1 MAVAE
6 EILKDPYFADLDIDL
21 SQFSEKE
28 KTIIIGVMQKAK
40 NLDQQDEDKYRKPTE
55 GQLSKWTNLMKGW
68 QFRWFTLD
76 PDSGLL
82 EYYVDKEKKK
92 LGPRGS
98 VYLGGSMIS
107 PSDEDSFT
115 FTVSAANGDIFKLRA
130 NNTKERQD
138 WLNKLRSVAEF
149 HASSIEQAAPP
160 IYRTASLPASALQP
174 PIKPPVKQPPT
185 AAMSTGPS
193 SIATADNVKSDSPRP
208 VRKVAH
214 IPESIL
220 SGLAQVRE
228 DLYRVEDQQMTFID
242 QLELD
247 PTGEESLLP
256 LEYDV
261 LILKATAQAALSTLH
276 HCFSIL
282 QGQAADLQPEIPG
295 QDWQPDDG
303 NPEVQSDTISYTM
316 NRRRF
321 LSFKSQSDRST
332 GEGGHHGS
340 NKNITTP
347 KLQRKDEKPAGT
359 AENSTVSFCEKERL
373 ETQHSIGDRDEET
386 DEKAYCVGGE
396 PENQS
401 VEEHKS
407 VILHLLSQL
416 KLGMDLTK
424 VVLPTFIL
432 EPRSLLE
439 MYADFLA
446 HPDLFARIPDG
457 LTAEDRILAVLEF
470 YLTSFHAGR
479 KGALAKKPYNP
490 ILGETF
496 RCSWQI
502 PSKTN
507 PQKPLASNSFEN
519 SSTGSDDRKVT
530 FIAEQLSHH
539 PPISGFYAECPSKK
553 VCFNAHIWTKSK
565 FYGMSI
571 GVVNHGEG
579 VISLLEHNEDY
590 VITFPSTYCRSI
602 LTFPWVE
609 LGGKVHIT
617 CAKTGYNA
625 SVTFHTKPFYG
636 GKLHRVTGEVKNASS
651 GRVICKINGEWN
663 SKLEI
668 SFTSNQEEPK
678 FIDTRELPV
687 FCKRVCPLSRQEENE
702 SRRLW
707 QKVTHALKVDNIEA
721 ATSAKHELEEKQRK
735 EARERKEAGVDW
747 KTKFFHRHD
756 SGWIYN
762 YHMKQRDQ
770 HASVQ
775 ASTTAT
781 ETIEP

>member
-1 MAVAE
+1 
-6 EILKDPYFADLDIDL
+6 
-21 SQFSEKE
+21 
-28 KTIIIGVMQKAK
+28 
-40 NLDQQDEDKYRKPTE
+40 
-55 GQLSKWTNLMKGW
+55 MKGW

-82 EYYVDKEKKK
+82 EYYVDREKKK

-98 VYLGGSMIS
+98 VYLGGSMIA

-130 NNTKERQD
+130 SDAKERQD
-138 WLNKLRSVAEF
+138 WINKLRSVAEF
-149 HASSIEQAAPP
+149 HTSSIAQAAPP
-160 IYRTASLPASALQP
+160 LYATSGFPAPPTHSTSAVKHPATAASL
-174 PIKPPVKQPPT
+174 
-185 AAMSTGPS
+185 TGPS
-193 SIATADNVKSDSPRP
+193 TVVAADKINTDSPKLAP
-208 VRKVAH
+208 KTYHV
-214 IPESIL
+214 PEKITAGL
-220 SGLAQVRE
+220 SQIRDE
-228 DLYRVEDQQMTFID
+228 LYRIEDQQMVFID
-242 QLELD
+242 QLEVE
-247 PTGEESLLP
+247 PTGEESLFP
-256 LEYDV
+256 LDNDV
-261 LILKATAQAALSTLH
+261 LILKATAQSALGTLR

-282 QGQAADLQPEIPG
+282 QGQAAEYQTEVPE
-295 QDWQPDDG
+295 QDWQQQEAVTD
-303 NPEVQSDTISYTM
+303 
-316 NRRRF
+316 
-321 LSFKSQSDRST
+321 LKSQGERTT
-332 GEGGHHGS
+332 GESRHFGFH
-340 NKNITTP
+340 KNPSTP
-347 KLQRKDEKPAGT
+347 KSQRKDVKNTEIT
-359 AENSTVSFCEKERL
+359 ENSTVSCCEKARAEMKYN
-373 ETQHSIGDRDEET
+373 IGHTDEVTDEE
-386 DEKAYCVGGE
+386 AYCVGEE

-439 MYADFLA
+439 MFADFFA
-446 HPDLFARIPDG
+446 HPDLFVKIPDG

-496 RCSWQI
+496 HCSWKV
-502 PSKTN
+502 PSTSN
-507 PQKPLASNSFEN
+507 PKQTSANSVIDH
-519 SSTGSDDRKVT
+519 TTTATDDGKIT
-530 FIAEQLSHH
+530 FVAEQVSHH

-553 VCFNAHIWTKSK
+553 LCFNAHIWTKSK

-571 GVVNHGEG
+571 GVVNQGVG

-636 GKLHRVTGEVKNASS
+636 GKLHRVTGEVKNTST
-651 GRVICKINGEWN
+651 GRVICKVNGEWN
-663 SKLEI
+663 GKIEL
-668 SFTSNQEEPK
+668 SFTSHQEEPR
-678 FIDTRELPV
+678 ILDTQTLPV
-687 FCKRVCPLSRQEENE
+687 CRKRVCPQASQGEFE

-707 QKVTHALKVDNIEA
+707 QKVTHALKTDDIES
-721 ATSAKHELEEKQRK
+721 ATSAKHELEERQRK
-735 EARERKEAGVDW
+735 EARERKDSGTEW
-747 KTKFFHRHD
+747 KTKLFHRHGD
-756 SGWIYN
+756 GWMYN
-762 YHMKQRDQ
+762 NHMKL
-770 HASVQ
+770 SVKPSEEQ
-775 ASTTAT
+775 GSSASTEPT
-781 ETIEP
+781 E

>member
-6 EILKDPYFADLDIDL
+6 DILKDPYFADLDIDL
-21 SQFSEKE
+21 SQFSEEE
-28 KTIIIGVMQKAK
+28 KTVILGVMQKAK
-40 NLDQQDEDKYRKPTE
+40 VLDQQDDDKFRKPTE

-98 VYLGGSMIS
+98 VYLGGSMIA
-107 PSDEDSFT
+107 PGDEADSFT

-130 NNTKERQD
+130 NDAKERQD
-138 WLNKLRSVAEF
+138 WINKLRSVAEF
-149 HASSIEQAAPP
+149 HTSSIAQAAPP
-160 IYRTASLPASALQP
+160 LHPTPGFSAPLPHSTST
-174 PIKPPVKQPPT
+174 VKHPAT
-185 AAMSTGPS
+185 AASSTGFS
-193 SIATADNVKSDSPRP
+193 GVVSADQIKTESPKLVP
-208 VRKVAH
+208 KTHHMSEKIV
-214 IPESIL
+214 
-220 SGLAQVRE
+220 SGLSQIRE
-228 DLYRVEDQQMTFID
+228 DLYRIEDQQMVFID

-247 PTGEESLLP
+247 PTGEESLFP
-256 LEYDV
+256 LDNEV
-261 LILKATAQAALSTLH
+261 LILKATAQAALGTLH

-282 QGQAADLQPEIPG
+282 QGQAAGFQTEVPEH
-295 QDWQPDDG
+295 DWHQEEKPS
-303 NPEVQSDTISYTM
+303 EIQSETSNYAM
-316 NRRRF
+316 SRRRH
-321 LSFKSQSDRST
+321 LSFKSQGERTT
-332 GEGGHHGS
+332 GESRHFGFHKS
-340 NKNITTP
+340 PSTP
-347 KLQRKDEKPAGT
+347 KTQRKDGKNTEIT
-359 AENSTVSFCEKERL
+359 EDSTISCCEKARAGMKHNVGHRE
-373 ETQHSIGDRDEET
+373 EVTDEE
-386 DEKAYCVGGE
+386 AYCSGEE

-439 MYADFLA
+439 MFADFFA
-446 HPDLFARIPDG
+446 HPDLFVKIPDG

-496 RCSWQI
+496 HCSWKV
-502 PSKTN
+502 PCTSN
-507 PQKPLASNSFEN
+507 PQHVSTNSHIDH
-519 SSTGSDDRKVT
+519 TTTATDDNLT
-530 FIAEQLSHH
+530 FVAEQVSHH

-553 VCFNAHIWTKSK
+553 LCFNAHIWTKSK

-571 GVVNHGEG
+571 GVVNQG
-579 VISLLEHNEDY
+579 VGVVSLLEHNEDY

-636 GKLHRVTGEVKNASS
+636 GKLHRVTGEVKNTTT
-651 GRVICKINGEWN
+651 GRVICKVNGEWN
-663 SKLEI
+663 GKVEL
-668 SFTSNQEEPK
+668 SFTSHQEEPR
-678 FIDTRELPV
+678 ILDTHLLPV
-687 FCKRVCPLSRQEENE
+687 CRKRVCPLSNQEEFE

-707 QKVTHALKVDNIEA
+707 HKVTHSLKTDDIES
-721 ATSAKHELEEKQRK
+721 ATSAKHELEERQRK
-735 EARERKEAGVDW
+735 EARERKDTGVEW
-747 KTKFFHRHD
+747 KTKLFHRHGD
-756 SGWIYN
+756 GWMYN
-762 YHMKQRDQ
+762 NHLK
-770 HASVQ
+770 HLVKPSAEE
-775 ASTTAT
+775 ATAT
-781 ETIEP
+781 TTQQPTEG

>member
-6 EILKDPYFADLDIDL
+6 DILNDPYFADLDIDL
-21 SQFSEKE
+21 SQFSEQE
-28 KTIIIGVMQKAK
+28 KSVIIGVMQKAK
-40 NLDQQDEDKYRKPTE
+40 DDDKYRKPTE

-76 PDSGLL
+76 PESGVL

-98 VYLGGSMIS
+98 VYLGGSIIS

-130 NNTKERQD
+130 SDAKERQD
-138 WLNKLRSVAEF
+138 WINKLRSVAEF
-149 HASSIEQAAPP
+149 HASSIGQAAPP
-160 IYRTASLPASALQP
+160 LYRTSSFSVPTPQP
-174 PIKPPVKQPPT
+174 SPMVKQP
-185 AAMSTGPS
+185 ASVALATGPS
-193 SIATADNVKSDSPRP
+193 GTVTAENMTCDSPKP
-208 VRKVAH
+208 QRKLVQVS
-214 IPESIL
+214 ENVL
-220 SGLAQVRE
+220 SGLTQVRE
-228 DLYRVEDQQMTFID
+228 DLYRIEDNQMTFID

-256 LEYDV
+256 LASDV
-261 LILKATAQAALSTLH
+261 LILKATAQAALGSLH

-282 QGQAADLQPEIPG
+282 QGQAADLHTEMPG
-295 QDWQPDDG
+295 QDWRPQNG
-303 NPEVQSDTISYTM
+303 NTEVESETASYAM
-316 NRRRF
+316 NRRRL
-321 LSFKSQSDRST
+321 LSFKSQNDRPT
-332 GEGGHHGS
+332 GESRHLASGKS
-340 NKNITTP
+340 VSTP
-347 KLQRKDEKPAGT
+347 KSQRPTET
-359 AENSTVSFCEKERL
+359 TENSTVPFCEKARVEM
-373 ETQHSIGDRDEET
+373 QYNIGPTEEEPDEE
-386 DEKAYCVGGE
+386 AYCAGEE

-457 LTAEDRILAVLEF
+457 LTAEDRMLAVLEF

-496 RCSWQI
+496 RCSWQVA
-502 PSKTN
+502 SSLN
-507 PQKPLASNSFEN
+507 PLNSTTDN
-519 SSTGSDDRKVT
+519 SSESSTTATDHRKVT
-530 FIAEQLSHH
+530 FVAEQVSHH

-553 VCFNAHIWTKSK
+553 ICFNVHIWTKSK

-609 LGGKVHIT
+609 LGGKVNIT
-617 CAKTGYNA
+617 CSKTGYTA

-636 GKLHRVTGEVKNASS
+636 GKLHRVTGEVKNIST

-663 SKLEI
+663 STMEF

-678 FIDTRELPV
+678 ILDTRKLPV
-687 FCKRVCPLSRQEENE
+687 FCKRVCPQSQQEECE
-702 SRRLW
+702 SRRVW
-707 QKVTHALKVDNIEA
+707 QKVTQALKADNIEA
-721 ATSAKHELEEKQRK
+721 ATSAKHEIEEKQRK
-735 EARERKEAGVDW
+735 EARERKEAGTEW
-747 KTKFFHRHD
+747 KTKLFHRHG
-756 SGWIYN
+756 SGWRYN
-762 YHMKQRDQ
+762 YHMKQTVQTSDSKISTS
-770 HASVQ
+770 ASE
-775 ASTTAT
+775 TTDR
-781 ETIEP
+781 